1 MAAGWL
7 LRQFEGV
14 PAPEVIFTLAAR
26 PSEEGSAHTAGVL
39 GHLMATGELER
50 ADVEEALRCAR
61 DALERNGWLPDGDDG
76 PNLGQAVVILSR
88 LLR

>member
-14 PAPEVIFTLAAR
+14 PAPEVIVTLAAR
-26 PSEEGSAHTAGVL
+26 PSEEGPAHTAGML
-39 GHLMATGELER
+39 GHLMATGEVDR

-61 DALERNGWLPDGDDG
+61 AVLERDGWFPDGDDG
-76 PNLGQAVVILSR
+76 PNLGQAVVVLAR
-88 LLR
+88 VLR